1 MNNLFRL
8 DSPLIVLLN
17 KVADLLLLNLLWIAG
32 CIPVITAGASTVALY
47 RCIHLLQT
55 GTGGPI
61 FKEFWFT
68 FRREFKQS
76 LPLFFIGVVA
86 YGLLTVDFLILTYG
100 SVQGATIWKIFLVV
114 ASFAAVPVVTYLLPL
129 QSYFQNPVKQTV
141 KNAVLL
147 TLLHYPRSLLA
158 AAINLLPLLL
168 LIATPDLLFSGMIL
182 LLCFG
187 RSLPAWLSR
196 RIMQKV
202 FVRYIPEVE
211 VLESGIDL
219 L

>member
-8 DSPLIVLLN
+8 DSPLIVFLN
-17 KVADLLLLNLLWIAG
+17 KIADLLLLNLLWIAG
-32 CIPVITAGASTVALY
+32 CLPVITAGTSTAALY
-47 RCIHLLQT
+47 RCVHLLQT
-55 GTGGPI
+55 GTGGPM
-61 FKEFWFT
+61 FREFWFT

-76 LPLFFIGVVA
+76 VWLLLIGTVA
-86 YGLLTVDFLILTYG
+86 YGVLLVDFLILTY
-100 SVQGATIWKIFLVV
+100 STVQSAAVWKILLTVV
-114 ASFAAVPVVTYLLPL
+114 ALAVVPIVTYLQPL
-129 QSYFQNPVKQTV
+129 QSYFQTPVKQTV

-158 AAINLLPLLL
+158 AVINLLPLLL
-168 LIATPDLLFSGMIL
+168 LIGTPDLFFSGMIL

-187 RSLPAWLSR
+187 RSLPAWISR
-196 RIMQKV
+196 KIMQKV
-202 FVRYIPEVE
+202 FVRYTPEVE